1 MRLRKG
7 TPGRL
12 HRGVLLLALLV
23 SALAWGGTAS
33 ATSRDNDAVYVL
45 TNAVAG
51 NAVAV
56 FERRSDGKLREA
68 GTVATGG
75 LGTGAGL
82 GSQGALVLSERHH
95 WLFAVN
101 PGSNDIS
108 SFEARGTDL
117 RLVSRVASGGQHPI
131 SLTVHDDLLY
141 VLNDGGSGNISGFSI
156 SNRGK
161 LKPLDGST
169 RSLSNGGSGAAP
181 GPAQIQFSN
190 DGDSLVVTEKGT
202 NLIDTFAV
210 DDDGIAAEVVTHPS
224 AGMTPFGFAFGKRGD
239 LIISEAFGG
248 APGASALSSYDLDDD
263 TADDDQPIGADDAD
277 SCVLG
282 SGDQERPLCLHHEHW
297 QRQRQRLPRCARR
310 QPDAAGSQRGNHRH
324 HADRCGS
331 EPEQQVSV
339 CAERRLAQPKRLPRA
354 GRWRPDLAW
363 HVWHTAHRRG
373 WGGGQLALPAK
384 ASAIGCRCR

>member
-1 MRLRKG
+1 MRLRKR

-12 HRGVLLLALLV
+12 HRVVLLLALLV

-45 TNAVAG
+45 TNAAAG

-56 FERRSDGKLREA
+56 FDRRSDGKLREA

-117 RLVSRVASGGQHPI
+117 RLVSRVASGGVHPI

-169 RSLSNGGSGAAP
+169 RWLSNGGTGAAP
-181 GPAQIQFSN
+181 GPAQIQFRN

-210 DDDGIAAEVVTHPS
+210 DDDGIAVEVVTHPS
-224 AGMTPFGFAFGKRGD
+224 AGMTPCGFAFGKRGD

-263 TADDDQPIGADDAD
+263 ALTTISPSVPTTQTAACWVAVTKNGRYAYTTNTGSASVSGYRVARDGSLTLLAASAGTTGATPTDVDL
-277 SCVLG
+277 SGNSKFLYVLN
-282 SGDQERPLCLHHEHW
+282 
-297 QRQRQRLPRCARR
+297 
-310 QPDAAGSQRGNHRH
+310 AGSHSLSAFRVQG
-324 HADRCGS
+324 D
-331 EPEQQVSV
+331 
-339 CAERRLAQPKRLPRA
+339 
-354 GRWRPDLAW
+354 
-363 HVWHTAHRRG
+363 
-373 WGGGQLALPAK
+373 GGLTSLGTFGTLPAGTVGVA
-384 ASAIGCRCR
+384 AS